1 MTLRISAKPFSIPAQ
16 VSAQVWQM
24 GDLELIQ
31 CATHAAIAFVRTG
44 ELSNLESA
52 VLEEFARR
60 FDRMK
65 REGK

>member
-1 MTLRISAKPFSIPAQ
+1 MTLRISAKPCSIPAKIH
-16 VSAQVWQM
+16 AQVWQM
-24 GDLELIQ
+24 GDLELIR
-31 CATHAAIAFVRTG
+31 AAGHAAIALEHTG
-44 ELSNLESA
+44 ELSSLESA